1 MRKSST
7 CFQCFLCFPRFLWWF
22 RPESQKPEQIRT
34 DLAHENPRL
43 GSEVV
48 LSLLLLINEL
58 SFGQRCK
65 SVLKLKG
72 MDEWNAAPQAGGN
85 KKINDF
91 VVRFANVN
99 GTGSASANALFTK
112 AIFRLGVPVTPKNIF
127 PSNIQGLPTWYEVR
141 VSEKGYLGRREGV
154 DLMVAVNP
162 QSMKKDYA
170 DVHPGGYFLYDS
182 TKPLPPEYERTDI
195 THLGIPMT
203 ALCNEQYSDARQR
216 QLFKNIVYIGALSAL
231 FDIEFTVL
239 EQLIGEQFKGKEK
252 LIEPNIKALTMGVEY
267 VRENFECPFD
277 LRVER
282 RDLLGDKILYSGNS
296 ACALGAI
303 YAGATVA
310 AWYPIT
316 PSTSVVD
323 AFAKYAAKYRV
334 DAETGK
340 NNYAIVQAEDE
351 LAAIGMVMGA
361 CWNGARAFTATSGP
375 GVSLMNEFLGLGYFA
390 EVPTV
395 LIDVQRTGPST
406 GMPTRTQQSDILLA
420 AYASHGDTKHPL
432 LFPASPRECFEMTAL
447 AFDLTEQLQTPV
459 IVMTD
464 LDLGMNDHVTQP
476 LTWDDSRAYNR
487 GKVLTAEQLD
497 FLGKSIARMQ
507 TVMDEHDVVT
517 NGNGHVDPG
526 MASEL
531 EAQPHGD
538 HSMTQPLEQ
547 FKGKFGRYLD
557 IDDDG
562 IPYRT
567 IPGTHETRGA
577 FVTRGSS
584 RDEYAVYTEDG
595 DAYRRNVD
603 RLNRKWNTAKELVP
617 APVFS
622 DAKTRNRDSESNE
635 VIPSASAETA
645 IQNPESEIQNAVV
658 FFGTSTYA
666 AEEAIEML
674 ADEGIHL
681 DAMRV
686 RAFPFGRAFRE
697 FVDSHDRIFVIEQ
710 NRDAQFKS
718 LMMIELAIDPAK
730 LVSVLNYDGMPI
742 TADNIFRQIH
752 TELQR

>member
-1 MRKSST
+1 M
-7 CFQCFLCFPRFLWWF
+7 
-22 RPESQKPEQIRT
+22 
-34 DLAHENPRL
+34 A
-43 GSEVV
+43 V
-48 LSLLLLINEL
+48 
-58 SFGQRCK
+58 
-65 SVLKLKG
+65 
-72 MDEWNAAPQAGGN
+72 
-85 KKINDF
+85 NDF

-112 AIFRLGVPVTPKNIF
+112 AVFRMGVPVTPKNIF

-170 DVHPGGYFLYDS
+170 DVKPGGYFVYDNS
-182 TKPLPPEYERTDI
+182 KPLPPAYDRTDV

-203 ALCNEQYSDARQR
+203 ELCNANYTDARQR

-231 FDIEFTVL
+231 FDIPFDVL
-239 EQLIGEQFKGKEK
+239 EVMIGEQFKKKEK
-252 LIEPNIKALTMGVEY
+252 LIEPNIKALNLGVDY
-267 VRENFECPFD
+267 VRQNFECPFD

-282 RDLLGDKILYSGNS
+282 RDVLGDKILYGGNS

-351 LAAIGMVMGA
+351 LAAIGMVMGSM
-361 CWNGARAFTATSGP
+361 WNGARAFTATSGP

-432 LFPASPRECFEMTAL
+432 LFPANPKECFEMTAD
-447 AFDLTEQLQTPV
+447 AFDLTERLQTPV

-464 LDLGMNDHVTQP
+464 LDLGMNDHVTDP
-476 LTWDDSRAYNR
+476 LEWDDSRKWDR
-487 GKVLTAEQLD
+487 GKVLSAEQLD
-497 FLGKSIARMQ
+497 RIAKFQ
-507 TVMDEHDVVT
+507 AKTELT
-517 NGNGHVDPG
+517 NGNGNEVLNGGSGLTEDDG
-526 MASEL
+526 SDETA
-531 EAQPHGD
+531 G
-538 HSMTQPLEQ
+538 QPLEQ
-547 FKGKFGRYLD
+547 FRGKFGRYLD
-557 IDDDG
+557 IDSDG

-567 IPGTHETRGA
+567 IAGTHHTLGA

-584 RDEYAVYTEDG
+584 RNEYAVYTEDG
-595 DAYRRNVD
+595 ADYQRNVD
-603 RLNRKWNTAKELVP
+603 RLARKWDTAKELVP
-617 APVFS
+617 GPAFYS
-622 DAKTRNRDSESNE
+622 RGNGELQKDG
-635 VIPSASAETA
+635 VI
-645 IQNPESEIQNAVV
+645 
-658 FFGTSTYA
+658 FFGTSTDSA
-666 AEEAIEML
+666 LEALDLL
-674 ADEGIHL
+674 ADEGILL
-681 DAMRV
+681 DAMRP
-686 RAFPFGRAFRE
+686 RAFPFGEAFVE
-697 FVDSHDRIFVIEQ
+697 FVNAHHRLFVIEQ
-710 NRDAQFKS
+710 NRDAQFRS
-718 LMMIELAIDPAK
+718 LMMIELGVDPAK
-730 LVSVLNYDGMPI
+730 IVSVLNYDGMPI
-742 TADNIFRQIH
+742 TADFIHRQIKDG
-752 TELQR
+752 LSR